1 MTLEVTPL
9 TPILGAEVS
18 GLNVL
23 ELDDEQFAELFDVFT
38 RHSVIFLRD
47 QPAMTEQ
54 EHYEFAGRFG
64 QVHVHPFAREAG
76 PDPDKP
82 FPGLIRMRT
91 TEDSRVAA
99 GNRWHSDV
107 SCDDRPPQASILQ
120 LHQVPA
126 VGGDTLFASLYAAYD
141 ALSPQMKQYLDGMTA
156 HHSGE
161 ESYRKLFQMKTA
173 PGSAWPEANH
183 PIVRRHPDSGRPAL
197 FVDREFTESINNL
210 PKEEGR
216 ALLDFLF
223 AHTERAN
230 FQCRFRWTQN
240 AIAIWDNRCALHHAM
255 WDYWPAERSGHR
267 VSVQGEVPLL
277 WNLALDQAPS
287 NHNDTTVRLTA

>member
-156 HHSGE
+156 HHSG
-161 ESYRKLFQMKTA
+161 
-173 PGSAWPEANH
+173 
-183 PIVRRHPDSGRPAL
+183 
-197 FVDREFTESINNL
+197 
-210 PKEEGR
+210 
-216 ALLDFLF
+216 
-223 AHTERAN
+223 
-230 FQCRFRWTQN
+230 
-240 AIAIWDNRCALHHAM
+240 
-255 WDYWPAERSGHR
+255 
-267 VSVQGEVPLL
+267 
-277 WNLALDQAPS
+277 
-287 NHNDTTVRLTA
+287 